1 MTLPALKNTA
11 LLIALSVLSI
21 NASANDG
28 LKGLMRDVVKDATQ
42 SSGGKNSGAPNTP
55 TNLGNEVTGLKYY
68 ADPQFSPRWRVG
80 AYTPE
85 QINGY
90 HHLRIGVNQP
100 SKWRPNDADTRTDI
114 NCEMEFLGAA
124 VSGLPYDFETLITEC
139 SKVGDA
145 IPSPQYIEDRIA
157 YYRGKNK
164 FYFRAGSDA
173 MDVRWNS
180 HLQETVVTITS
191 PLIEEPDFGKNR
203 KEVSRFILEGRGFS
217 NEFWDPRSNY
227 SEATGNT
234 KPERMH
240 VTRYQ
245 TFLSNDRSEFPKGN
259 LYNTVFFTI
268 EGPARYKETIVG
280 GVKVY
285 TIPVSI
291 DRIEIADRDTA
302 LVVNKKN

>member
-1 MTLPALKNTA
+1 MTNPAFNNAA
-11 LLIALSVLSI
+11 LLIALIVLST

-28 LKGLMRDVVKDATQ
+28 LKGLLRDVVKDATQ
-42 SSGGKNSGAPNTP
+42 ASGGKNSGAPNTP

-68 ADPQFSPRWRVG
+68 AIPDMSPRWRVG

-100 SKWRPNDADTRTDI
+100 SKWRPNDADVKTDI

-124 VSGLPYDFETLITEC
+124 VSGLPYNFETLKKEC
-139 SKVGDA
+139 SKGGGA
-145 IPSPQYIEDRIA
+145 TPSPQYMEDRIA
-157 YYRGKNK
+157 YYRGKDK

-191 PLIEEPDFGKNR
+191 PLIEEPDFGENR
-203 KEVSRFILEGRGFS
+203 KEISRFILEGPGFS
-217 NEFWDPRSNY
+217 DEFWSPTANY
-227 SEATGNT
+227 SEATGNI
-234 KPERMH
+234 KPKRMH

-245 TFLSNDRSEFPKGN
+245 TFLSNDRNEFPKGN
-259 LYNTVFFTI
+259 VYNTVFFTI
-268 EGPARYKETIVG
+268 EGSPRYKETIVG

-291 DRIEIADRDTA
+291 DRIEIADRNTA
-302 LVVNKKN
+302 LVINKKK